1 MSHLLD
7 VNFLIACG
15 WKSHEEHVR
24 AGRWLE
30 EAASFATC
38 SVTEMGFLRVS
49 MSPAF
54 GASFADA
61 RAALDAIVGMRAHRF
76 VSDDTRASSLPVVV
90 SGRDV
95 TDGHLV
101 CLAARHRLKLAT
113 LDRALIDKPWAAGIA
128 EDPTR
133 RRSGPRSLTSA

>member
-1 MSHLLD
+1 MIHLLD

-15 WKSHEEHVR
+15 WKSHEEHRR
-24 AGRWLE
+24 ASRWLE

-61 RAALDAIVGMRAHRF
+61 RVALDAIVGMRAHRF
-76 VSDDTRASSLPVVV
+76 VSDDTRVSSLPPLA
-90 SGRDV
+90 SARDV

-101 CLAARHRLKLAT
+101 CLAAHHRLKLAT
-113 LDRALIDKPWAAGIA
+113 LDKNLIGKPWAAGIA

-133 RRSGPRSLTSA
+133 PI